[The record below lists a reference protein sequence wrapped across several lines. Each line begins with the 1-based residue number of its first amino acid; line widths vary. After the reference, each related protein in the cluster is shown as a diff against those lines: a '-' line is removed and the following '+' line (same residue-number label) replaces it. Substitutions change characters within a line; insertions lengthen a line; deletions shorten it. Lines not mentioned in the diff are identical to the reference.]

1 MIEKVPFVCTLI
13 RIDMSA
19 VSSHGCTKERVWG
32 KEERRRKNANAANKK
47 NGESSVRALRAW

>member
-32 KEERRRKNANAANKK
+32 EEERRRKNANAANKK
-47 NGESSVRALRAW
+47 NGESRVLEH